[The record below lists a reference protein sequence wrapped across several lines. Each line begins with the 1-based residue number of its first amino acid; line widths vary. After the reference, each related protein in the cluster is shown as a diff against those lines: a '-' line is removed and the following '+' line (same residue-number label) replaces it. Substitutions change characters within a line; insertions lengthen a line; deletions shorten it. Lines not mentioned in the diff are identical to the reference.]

1 MRDEPQRRAILIAW
15 SSWDLRHHIALLFEA
30 DGGYPEGYQFVTQ
43 ETEQV
48 KLLLCRG
55 VSRAI
60 GIALR
65 IDLYVAE
72 EAIEEGLT
80 HGGGY
85 SWVHL
90 LEDLSM

>member
-1 MRDEPQRRAILIAW
+1 MRDEAQRRTILIAW

-30 DGGYPEGYQFVTQ
+30 YGGYTEGYQLVTQ

-90 LEDLSM
+90 LEDLSV